1 MLTIL
6 LYAIIVFA
14 VLYVSACLGAAMDLS
29 VDDEGVL
36 DFNVLMTQFET
47 VLTSTDTV
55 GAHFTDFSSYS
66 FKITLM
72 VAFALGIYALMKY
85 TSRKRLHRKGVEHG
99 SARKGRKIS
108 CRQDVGREQAKA
120 RKGRRATKLAD
131 GDKAR
136 KEKG

>member
-1 MLTIL
+1 MKKKKPDMLTIL

-14 VLYVSACLGAAMDLS
+14 VLYVSAGLGAAMDLS

-55 GAHFTDFSSYS
+55 GAHFTDFSGYS
-66 FKITLM
+66 AKITLI

-99 SARKGRKIS
+99 SARWANEKEEKFL
-108 CRQDVGREQAKA
+108 E
-120 RKGRRATKLAD
+120 
-131 GDKAR
+131 DKPE